1 VRQWPE
7 QKMPG
12 FDQAAL
18 SDSDLDAIV
27 DWLAYKARQQ
37 RR

>member
-1 VRQWPE
+1 
-7 QKMPG
+7 MPG
-12 FDQAAL
+12 FDQSAL

-27 DWLAYKARQQ
+27 DWLAYKAKQ